1 MAEKRRTRAS
11 RLLARAGEGG
21 FTLVEV
27 LAAVFIFAVISTATF
42 TIIITALKTVH
53 QNNERVL
60 TANVARSQVEY
71 LRLLGAAG
79 ITPGLST
86 TAPPGTRPDFIVET
100 SAQWVGLGQT
110 ASACDAATPGQAYV
124 RVHVEVTSPDVDGAS
139 SIDTVIAPDA
149 AASTVGTAAAAISV
163 DDESGDPVS
172 GVTVTAVDTA
182 HPANSFSYVTGD
194 DGCLFIPQLTAPS
207 SLNITISKS
216 GYVSSSPTGTTATV
230 PLDQDNLA
238 KPTFHYAPAAGI
250 TFAGSLADFPLVSGM
265 PVQWQV
271 SETGATLHA
280 GAVGTAVTGQWPT
293 VSGFAAWAGDCSDA
307 DPQGYSSIRQ
317 AFDFIP
323 GDQVAAVLTVR
334 PVRLRGLPANAPVTA
349 RHVGGSGC
357 TTSAIPIGT
366 SNDKGILR
374 VGMPNGD
381 WTFTALT
388 ETQVLESPLVPPA
401 EGAEEPITLVN
412 FTLDNLDASPSPSP
426 SGSAVPSPSPSP
438 TP

>member
-1 MAEKRRTRAS
+1 MAEKRRARTS
-11 RLLARAGEGG
+11 RLRAWAGEGG

-86 TAPPGTRPDFIVET
+86 TAPPGTRSDFIVET

-124 RVHVEVTSPDVDGAS
+124 RVHVEVTSPDVDGSS

-149 AASTVGTAAAAISV
+149 AASTSGTAAAAISV
-163 DDESGDPVS
+163 KDQNGDPVS
-172 GVTVTAVDTA
+172 GVTITAVDTA
-182 HPANSFSYVTGD
+182 HPTNSFIHITGD

-207 SLNITISKS
+207 SLHVTISKS

-230 PLDQDNLA
+230 PLDQDSLA
-238 KPTFHYAPAAGI
+238 KPSFQYAAAAGI
-250 TFAGSLADFPLVSGM
+250 AFAGSLADFPLVAGM

-271 SETGATLHA
+271 SETGATLHT
-280 GAVGTAVTGQWPT
+280 GAVGTTVAGQWPT
-293 VSGFAAWAGDCSDA
+293 LSGFAAWPGDCADA
-307 DPQGYSSIRQ
+307 DPQVYASARQ

-323 GDQVAAVLTVR
+323 GDQVAAALTVR
-334 PVRLRGLPANAPVTA
+334 PVKLRGLPADTPVTVK
-349 RHVGGSGC
+349 HKGGTGC
-357 TTSAIPIGT
+357 TTTAIPIGR
-366 SNDKGILR
+366 SNANGILR
-374 VGMPNGD
+374 VGLPNGD

-388 ETQVLESPLVPPA
+388 ETQPLVAPLAPPA
-401 EGAEEPITLVN
+401 AGAEEPITVVS
-412 FTLDNLDASPSPSP
+412 FTLANLDASPSPSP
-426 SGSAVPSPSPSP
+426 SGSPSPSP